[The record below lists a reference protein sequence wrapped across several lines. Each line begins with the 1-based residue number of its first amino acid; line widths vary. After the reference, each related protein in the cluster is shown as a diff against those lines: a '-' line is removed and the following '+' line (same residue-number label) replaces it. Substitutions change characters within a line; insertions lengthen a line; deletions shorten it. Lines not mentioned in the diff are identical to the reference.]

1 MKKILIILCIFVSLI
16 SLSSCSVIEVINNKM
31 ESNINF
37 SVDFIF
43 LSYDEEIGF
52 TVYEADIHKTLKSGE
67 VIILSDY
74 IPSNEING
82 KKFVGWYEDSN
93 LIYEYKVN
101 EIKIISHIVVYG
113 KLE

>member
-16 SLSSCSVIEVINNKM
+16 SFSSCSIIDVINNKI
-31 ESNINF
+31 ESNMNY
-37 SVDFIF
+37 SVDVIF

-52 TVYEADIHKTLKSGE
+52 TVYEADIHKTLKSGD
-67 VIILSDY
+67 IINLNDY

-101 EIKIISHIVVYG
+101 EIKVTSHITVYG
-113 KLE
+113 KVE